1 LPLNGKVE
9 VTQERLAG
17 GQPAPAGQAAES
29 RSAAGSVYVIL
40 PTYNEAENLAEVVAR
55 VLEHPYSVLIVDDDS
70 PDGTGRLAAQLAA
83 EEPRLSVLQ
92 RSGKQGLGSAY
103 AEGFSVALAAG
114 AEILCEMDADLS
126 HDPDELPRLIAAVED
141 GAQLAIGSR
150 FVPGGAIEGWPRRR
164 RFLSRWGNRY
174 ARVMLGVP
182 VKDLTSGFRA
192 FRAEALS
199 RLRAD
204 TCRSAGYAFQVEMAW
219 RAHLLDYRITEVPIT
234 FRERRRG
241 RSKLDGR
248 IIREAMWLVTRWGM
262 GRLLR
267 RRPEGFTA

>member
-1 LPLNGKVE
+1 VC
-9 VTQERLAG
+9 A
-17 GQPAPAGQAAES
+17 
-29 RSAAGSVYVIL
+29 IL
-40 PTYNEAENLAEVVAR
+40 PTYNEVENLAEVVAR
-55 VLEHPYSVLIVDDDS
+55 ILEHPYSLIVVDDGS
-70 PDGTGRLAAQLAA
+70 PDGTGWLADQLAA
-83 EEPRLSVLQ
+83 DEPRLSVLH

-103 AEGFSVALAAG
+103 AEGFSAALAAG

-126 HDPDELPRLIAAVED
+126 HDPGQLPALVAAVQD
-141 GAQLAIGSR
+141 GAELAIGSR
-150 FVPGGAIEGWPRRR
+150 FVPDGAIEGWPRRR

-182 VKDLTSGFRA
+182 VHDLTSGFRA

-219 RAHLLDYRITEVPIT
+219 RAHLLDCRIAEVPIT

-241 RSKLDGR
+241 QSKLDGR
-248 IIREAMWLVTRWGM
+248 IIREAMWLVTVWGI

-267 RRPEGFTA
+267 RRPEGFPR